1 MSIILVKPKILN
13 GAKKKELKDA
23 GHIVIEI
30 ENSSDITVM
39 DELGTANK
47 DMVLVSALEA
57 LGWGN
62 DPTCRNA
69 FGNLFRKK
77 LEEKLKINP

>member
-1 MSIILVKPKILN
+1 
-13 GAKKKELKDA
+13 
-23 GHIVIEI
+23 
-30 ENSSDITVM
+30 M